1 MKIFKKEDSLLEIT
15 AKCTTI
21 AGVAFGAWAYFHT
34 IHPVFEK
41 EMELQNLRGES
52 QILTSQIDELST
64 SLTALQQEKRSLLNS
79 VASLQ
84 SQQKKL
90 LQQVAKQELELREVT
105 TNLENASDAAVL
117 NKLQFYANK
126 LQSAHLLAVVS
137 GKEEVFDVLAVSKE
151 ILANHVPDKADEH
164 AQQAYEYFKKYVEDH
179 SGEEIKGDKVTE
191 YALSV
196 FFDYKIELLEQR
208 IAAGQ

>member
-1 MKIFKKEDSLLEIT
+1 MKIYKKEDSLLEII

-21 AGVAFGAWAYFHT
+21 VGVAFGAWAYFHT

-41 EMELQNLRGES
+41 EMELQKLRGES
-52 QILTSQIDELST
+52 QILTSQIDDLNT
-64 SLTALQQEKRSLLNS
+64 SLITLQQEKRSLLNS

-84 SQQKKL
+84 SQQKEL
-90 LQQVAKQELELREVT
+90 LQEVSKQELELREAT
-105 TNLENASDAAVL
+105 TNLENALDAAVL

-126 LQSAHLLAVVS
+126 LQSAYLLAVVS
-137 GKEEVFDVLAVSKE
+137 GKEEAFDVLAVSNE
-151 ILANHVPDKADEH
+151 ILGNHVPDKVDEH
-164 AQQAYEYFKKYVEDH
+164 AQKAYEYFKKYVGDH

-191 YALSV
+191 YALSI